1 MMSVIAIIIWAV
13 MPLSTDNKC
22 SEHKTGTFSLKDED
36 LGTDHLIERTDSI
49 QTETDLKT
57 GATSRYKVTWV
68 NDCEYQLN
76 IIDGGP
82 EIMDFYR
89 DKTLIIQITNTTRKG
104 YTFQGFI
111 KGTDLVV
118 TQTLKRVK

>member
-1 MMSVIAIIIWAV
+1 MISLIAIIIWAT
-13 MPLSTDNKC
+13 MPLSTDMKC
-22 SEHKTGTFSLKDED
+22 ADHKTGTFSLKDEN
-36 LGTDHLIERTDSI
+36 LGSDHLIERTDSL

-57 GATSRYKVTWV
+57 GAKSKYKVTWV
-68 NDCEYQLN
+68 SDCEYELN

-89 DKTLIIQITNTTRKG
+89 DKTLTIQITNTTREG

-111 KGTDLVV
+111 KGTDRIV

>member
-1 MMSVIAIIIWAV
+1 MSLIAIIIWAI
-13 MPLSTDNKC
+13 MPLSTDIKC
-22 SEHKTGTFSLKDED
+22 TEHKTGTFSLKDEN
-36 LGTDHLIERTDSI
+36 LGSDHLIERTDSI

-57 GATSRYKVTWV
+57 GAKSKYKVTWV
-68 NDCEYQLN
+68 NDCEYELN

-82 EIMDFYR
+82 ELMDFYR
-89 DKTLIIQITNTTRKG
+89 DKTLTIQITNTTRHG

-111 KGTDLVV
+111 KGTDRVV